1 MSRTEQADLL
11 TQSLA
16 DPTRRAIV
24 EALRFKPHT
33 VSALVEATGR
43 KQPNLSNHLAK
54 MRNQG
59 LVHFTKRGREVTYA
73 LASPYADLLFR
84 VDEFVGQSEAR
95 QGETAGNSEK
105 PETNW
110 KALQRDYL
118 KATTAGAEEAALE
131 IVNRLLSNRVS
142 MAAIYEEVLQ
152 PTLNHIGDLYLR
164 GETDEAQE
172 HLATATTERMM
183 ARVSQFYAPVIKKKL
198 SALFA
203 CVEGNLHSI
212 GLRMLSDSLKATG
225 WETYFLG
232 ASVPTSSLLKM
243 AQTLQP
249 DLIVFSCT
257 MEDQWNEAGVLLK
270 ELISLRKEQKA
281 KWHLVAGGNY
291 LQHHPE
297 QLALYPEVETANDLN
312 SFLALATRIES
323 ELER

>member
-43 KQPNLSNHLAK
+43 KQPNVSNHLAK

-59 LVHFTKRGREVTYA
+59 LVHFAKRGKEVTYA
-73 LASPYADLLFR
+73 LSSPYADLLFR
-84 VDEFVGQSEAR
+84 VDEFVGQAEAGR
-95 QGETAGNSEK
+95 AETKESPEK

-110 KALQRDYL
+110 RNLQKDYL
-118 KATTAGAEEAALE
+118 KATTAGAEEVALG
-131 IVNRLLSNRVS
+131 IVNRLLANRVS
-142 MAAIYEEVLQ
+142 MTAIYEEVLQ

-183 ARVSQFYAPVIKKKL
+183 ARVSQFYAPVMKKKF

-212 GLRMLSDSLKATG
+212 GLRMLSDSLKSTG

-232 ASVPTSSLLKM
+232 ANVPTSSLLKM

-257 MEDQWNEAGVLLK
+257 MEDQWRETSVLLR
-270 ELISLRKEQKA
+270 ELISIWKEQKA

-297 QLALYPEVETANDLN
+297 RLSPYPDVETAEDLN
-312 SFLALATRIES
+312 SFLAIATRIES
-323 ELER
+323 GAHR